1 MINEAQLV
9 QMIKEAK
16 TGQKERKF
24 KQAVELIMV
33 FKDIDVKKGFALNE
47 VVNLPHHASR
57 KASVCIV
64 GSGDL
69 ALRARKADAD
79 RVIEAEE
86 LDRIGTNKREAKKLV
101 RGYDFFVADT
111 SLMPAVG
118 RALGQYLGPRG
129 KMAAPIPFNAPIET
143 ILDRFRTSVR
153 VRSKAQLT
161 VSCKIGDESMS
172 DQDLADNALAVLSSI
187 EKKLPAGEKNVK
199 GLMIKLTMGKTVKL
213 AEAKVA

>member
-1 MINEAQLV
+1 MVNANELID
-9 QMIKEAK
+9 MIKKARE
-16 TGQKERKF
+16 
-24 KQAVELIMV
+24 QAEKKNFNQSVELIITL
-33 FKDIDVKKGFALNE
+33 KEIDVKKGFALNE
-47 VVNLPHHASR
+47 VVNLPHQASTR
-57 KASVCIV
+57 ASVCVV

-69 ALRARKADAD
+69 ALRARKANAD
-79 RVIEAEE
+79 RVIEPEE
-86 LDRIGTNKREAKKLV
+86 LDRIGTNKKEAKKLV
-101 RGYDFFVADT
+101 REYDFFMADT

-129 KMAAPIPFNAPIET
+129 KMATPIQFNAPIET

-153 VRSKAQLT
+153 VRSKGQLT

-172 DQDLADNALAVLSSI
+172 DQDLANNALAVLSAI

-199 GLMIKLTMGKTVKL
+199 GLMVKLTMGKTVKL

>member
-1 MINEAQLV
+1 MVNANELLD
-9 QMIKEAK
+9 MIKKARELAEK
-16 TGQKERKF
+16 KNFNQS
-24 KQAVELIMV
+24 VELIITL
-33 FKDIDVKKGFALNE
+33 KDIDVKKGFALNE
-47 VVNLPHHASR
+47 VVNMPHPASR
-57 KASVCIV
+57 KASVCVV

-69 ALRARKADAD
+69 ALRARKANAD

-86 LDRIGTNKREAKKLV
+86 LDRIGTNKKDAKKLV

-153 VRSKAQLT
+153 VRSKGQLT

-172 DQDLADNALAVLSSI
+172 DQDLANNALAVLSSI

-199 GLMIKLTMGKTVKL
+199 GLMVKLTMGKTVKL
-213 AEAKVA
+213 VEAKVA